1 MLEAKTPFDVQGM
14 TRVYFSQI
22 SWNLLGKTAT
32 MEELVRG
39 VEWVTKKV
47 IVVRVV
53 GGRKEKTPLEVGSE
67 KARLLDARSSLGT

>member
-1 MLEAKTPFDVQGM
+1 
-14 TRVYFSQI
+14 
-22 SWNLLGKTAT
+22 